1 MTYTDIVFIT
11 NAYKHRIT
19 VLSARSTLELEDH
32 TLQSR
37 LPAFRLLLQLQPH
50 LGV

>member
-1 MTYTDIVFIT
+1 MKIDSIT
-11 NAYKHRIT
+11 NGCQHPIT
-19 VLSARSTLELEDH
+19 VLSGRWTLELEGH

-37 LPAFRLLLQLQPH
+37 LPAFRQLLQLQPH